1 MADHYDEIKI
11 RLKAKRLNDAI
22 SNLAEA
28 SDYVAMINCRSRLLW
43 RFINCDSQKKRLIN
57 WLAF

>member
-57 WLAF
+57 